1 VNIPAPRP
9 VTFVSSLRLAE
20 YIGIDLTL
28 ASETFQYTGSFKFR
42 AAFNHA
48 SQSPA
53 THLVAVSSGN
63 FGQAMAYACRL
74 HGKRC
79 TVVMPHDSAT
89 IKVDAVRGHGA
100 DVDLVDTR
108 TTPRLVRL
116 AEVLAEHPGA
126 EVAYPSDGERTL
138 AAYESL
144 GLEIMKHRPAFDAVI
159 APIGGGGV
167 IVGLIRAARQTGS
180 RTTIWAAE
188 PRAANDVAQSFRTGQ
203 LVRLPNEP
211 VTLADGVR
219 ALGLSEANWNVVR
232 DGCHG
237 VIEVDEA
244 RIVEA
249 MRLLFTHANLKAE
262 PTASLALAALLT
274 RSEALRGLRV
284 CCVVTGAN
292 VDPAVYARAL
302 LAM

>member
-1 VNIPAPRP
+1 MSLPTPRP
-9 VTFVSSLRLAE
+9 VTFLAPPRLAE
-20 YIGIDLTL
+20 SLGLDLTL

-42 AAFNHA
+42 AAFNHV

-63 FGQAMAYACRL
+63 FGQAMAFACRS

-79 TVVMPHDSAT
+79 TVVMPHDSAPV
-89 IKVDAVRGHGA
+89 KVAAVRGYGA
-100 DVDLVDTR
+100 DVDVVDTR
-108 TTPRLVRL
+108 LTPRLVRL
-116 AEVLAEHPGA
+116 AEVLARHPEA

-138 AAYESL
+138 AGYEAM
-144 GLEIMKHRPAFDAVI
+144 GLEILGQGRAFDAVV

-167 IVGLIRAARQTGS
+167 VVGLIRAARRARS
-180 RTTIWAAE
+180 RTTICAAE
-188 PRAANDVAQSFRTGQ
+188 PRAANDVAESFRTGK
-203 LVRLPNEP
+203 LVRMPREP
-211 VTLADGVR
+211 ATVADGVR

-232 DGCHG
+232 DGCRG

-244 RIVEA
+244 PIVEA
-249 MRLLFTHANLKAE
+249 MRLLFTHADLKAE

-274 RSEALRGLRV
+274 QPEALRGQRV

-292 VDPAVYARAL
+292 VDPALYARAL
-302 LAM
+302 LER